1 MIHYLPYNNIKEWTK
16 KKIIEKLPDLEGAT
30 TSQAEIVFDLFN
42 YDVFETDC
50 EAEEFIKEYFGEL
63 KEVLEEIKDSGFDND
78 FICKLMFDLLF
89 DNQAQAMSF
98 IIREIAG
105 NIFYWCKSL
114 DDDITLVNDTT
125 LTKEVIEKLIEEV
138 KEV

>member
-1 MIHYLPYNNIKEWTK
+1 MSCYLPHNKIKEWTK
-16 KKIIEKLPDLEGAT
+16 EKIIEKLPDLEGAT
-30 TSQAEIVFDLFN
+30 TSQSEIVFDLFHH
-42 YDVFETDC
+42 DIFETDC

-63 KEVLEEIKDSGFDND
+63 KEVLEEIKDNGFDND

-98 IIREIAG
+98 VIREIAG
-105 NIFYWCKSL
+105 NIFYRCKSL
-114 DDDITLVNDTT
+114 DDSITLVNDIT
-125 LTKEVIEKLIEEV
+125 LTEEVIEKLIEEL

>member
-1 MIHYLPYNNIKEWTK
+1 MKQ
-16 KKIIEKLPDLEGAT
+16 G
-30 TSQAEIVFDLFN
+30 EINMN
-42 YDVFETDC
+42 Y
-50 EAEEFIKEYFGEL
+50 Y
-63 KEVLEEIKDSGFDND
+63 
-78 FICKLMFDLLF
+78 LLF

-105 NIFYWCKSL
+105 NIFYRCKPL

-125 LTKEVIEKLIEEV
+125 LTKNAIEKLIEEV